1 MTDRIETFCVVDA
14 VVCCCCGCAT
24 ADQTERLMADCLAHL
39 FSFKYNLEQR
49 MLCVCFSTWFVV
61 LCANRRQKNS
71 KFHIERPQVF
81 ERLSKWMIY
90 QKKSIKYVHMKWTG
104 GNVQCKECWGSIC
117 TRSSWVKDNSIQNA
131 ANIVRVRVCAAAS
144 CGVAFSRLVVVV
156 VIVGVLCVINNNQQV

>member
-81 ERLSKWMIY
+81 ERLSK
-90 QKKSIKYVHMKWTG
+90 
-104 GNVQCKECWGSIC
+104 
-117 TRSSWVKDNSIQNA
+117 
-131 ANIVRVRVCAAAS
+131 
-144 CGVAFSRLVVVV
+144 
-156 VIVGVLCVINNNQQV
+156 